1 MKEQLLIILFISIIT
16 LSIGQEEDSMH
27 YILDNLYLGDVTAAE
42 NETYLKSFN
51 ISVVINCAYEHVS
64 EYEDLKAYELKMT
77 DHYPQQLFPTFE
89 MAYKIIKHYNK
100 NSKIYIHCMS
110 GVSRSASLVIFYIMK
125 EKKWDYDKS
134 FEYVQKIRT
143 SINPNSDFVNQ
154 LKEYYDKYIK

>member
-1 MKEQLLIILFISIIT
+1 MKHQSLIILFISILN
-16 LSIGQEEDSMH
+16 LSLGQEEDSMN
-27 YILDNLYLGDVTAAE
+27 YILDNLYLGDVLAAE

-51 ISVVINCAYEHVS
+51 IYLVINCAYEHVS

-110 GVSRSASLVIFYIMK
+110 GVSRSASLVIFYVMK
-125 EKKWDYDKS
+125 EKKWDYEKS
-134 FEYVQKIRT
+134 FEYVQ
-143 SINPNSDFVNQ
+143 
-154 LKEYYDKYIK
+154 E

>member
-1 MKEQLLIILFISIIT
+1 MKHQLLIILFFSIIVL
-16 LSIGQEEDSMH
+16 LSGQEEDSMH
-27 YILDNLYLGDVTAAE
+27 YILDNLYLGNVLAAE

-64 EYEDLKAYELKMT
+64 EYEDLKAYELNLT
-77 DHYPQQLFPTFE
+77 DHYPQQLFPSFE
-89 MAYKIIKHYNK
+89 MAYEIIKHYNK
-100 NSKIYIHCMS
+100 DKKILIHCMS

-125 EKKWDYDKS
+125 EKKWDYDRS

-143 SINPNSDFVNQ
+143 IINPNSDFVKQ